1 MKKQNVTHGT
11 IYLMFAQAVFV
22 ASGYAIHIG
31 LARLLGPSDY
41 GIYAVVISLMTMVNL
56 ILTTGIPQAVSKCV
70 AHDDGG
76 AEEIKFETIEVPF
89 NKLVVTKIKGGCA
102 LP

>member
-11 IYLMFAQAVFV
+11 IYLMFAQAAFV

-56 ILTTGIPQAVSKCV
+56 ILTTGIPQAVSKYV
-70 AHDDGG
+70 AHEDGS
-76 AEEIKFETIEVPF
+76 AEDIIFKIIEVPL
-89 NKLVVTKIKGGCA
+89 KKVIITRIKGGFS
-102 LP
+102 LS

>member
-1 MKKQNVTHGT
+1 MWEMSLKNPHSQKSYNTKNNPMKKQNVTHGT
-11 IYLMFAQAVFV
+11 IYLMFAQAAFV

-56 ILTTGIPQAVSKCV
+56 ILTTGIPQATNDIRRL
-70 AHDDGG
+70 A
-76 AEEIKFETIEVPF
+76 
-89 NKLVVTKIKGGCA
+89 
-102 LP
+102 

>member
-11 IYLMFAQAVFV
+11 IYLMFAQAAFV

-56 ILTTGIPQAVSKCV
+56 ILTTGIPQAVSKYV

-76 AEEIKFETIEVPF
+76 AWQVRA
-89 NKLVVTKIKGGCA
+89 KIGCVCNT
-102 LP
+102 LQEGVI